1 MMRVKLKHSHL
12 LDEAS
17 LSPKEL
23 SKVRGGKIRIN
34 TFIQAIQNDVQF
46 TTNDGRAVTIKKEV
60 IPRLEAL
67 RDSGDITN
75 PENIQKSFGF
85 RNIMLPS
92 SLGIIKL
99 SDLKKPKELGGED
112 SEKRVAKEFA
122 ARGQLQELIDQALE
136 KSTKDSITI
145 ILQDKDGNVLQT
157 INGVT
162 GVDNQGKVGGV
173 DPKADFVLIRKSGM
187 PSVYI
192 SHKDGSNPQD
202 FGQWSGVSPKAGST
216 IFTHPEVASF
226 VEALKNSEY
235 VKNGALVN
243 GITVARRIQDPA
255 LQLLSIFGNQSVINN
270 KISKEDGSPENVD
283 IIAQGIFTLEQTD
296 KPNVFILGATHMMIR
311 KSFEND
317 FGTGYTPI
325 LAARYT
331 SDGRSNFGIKFAR
344 IGIYPEK
351 GRKIGAFI

>member
-1 MMRVKLKHSHL
+1 MIRIKVKHSRL

-202 FGQWSGVSPKAGST
+202 FGQWSGVSPKAG
-216 IFTHPEVASF
+216 
-226 VEALKNSEY
+226 
-235 VKNGALVN
+235 
-243 GITVARRIQDPA
+243 RQ
-255 LQLLSIFGNQSVINN
+255 
-270 KISKEDGSPENVD
+270 
-283 IIAQGIFTLEQTD
+283 
-296 KPNVFILGATHMMIR
+296 
-311 KSFEND
+311 
-317 FGTGYTPI
+317 
-325 LAARYT
+325 
-331 SDGRSNFGIKFAR
+331 
-344 IGIYPEK
+344 
-351 GRKIGAFI
+351 

>member
-1 MMRVKLKHSHL
+1 MIRIKVKHSHL

-23 SKVRGGKIRIN
+23 SKVRGGKIKIN
-34 TFIQAIQNDVQF
+34 AFIEAIQKDVQF

-122 ARGQLQELIDQALE
+122 ARGQLQELIEQALQT
-136 KSTKDSITI
+136 SAKDSITI
-145 ILQDKDGNVLQT
+145 ILQDKDGNVLET
-157 INGVT
+157 IVGVT
-162 GVDNQGKVGGV
+162 GVDNQGKVGGI
-173 DPKADFVLIRKSGM
+173 DPKADFVLIRKSGL

-255 LQLLSIFGNQSVINN
+255 LQLLSIFGNQSVVDN

-283 IIAQGIFTLEQTD
+283 IIAQGIFTLEKTD
-296 KPNVFILGATHMMIR
+296 KPHVFILGATHMMIR

-317 FGTGYTPI
+317 FGAGYTPI